1 MAGGSAAGRPMSLW
15 LRRHLKKEG
24 KKKKSKEN
32 PYASGGVE
40 TFAAL
45 LEELQAKRVAMVDK
59 TAMSV
64 SAVRSLSKSAQE
76 WTASTLSRTVSR
88 CRTELSAQ
96 TAATDA
102 ARNEPPEVAAAN
114 TNGGNEEGEEMDLEQ
129 DCAPSELS
137 KATALDDHRRDDPDS
152 RHTAVLA
159 KERELTQ
166 LWKDIF
172 FAMASYLRDSLH
184 SSYLSAQAAAV
195 PKRLN
200 SFSSSAAGFLQKKVQ
215 DEERQDQKS
224 QAESVG
230 TSSNIEQDQLQSASF
245 VFPTLPYL
253 SFPPSPILLP
263 AAATG
268 IDFQTDMLP
277 VSPATP
283 SEDSVSSPSTNL
295 RRKLSLK
302 LKSRFVK
309 SLHLS
314 KVAPSDSTTPPLSSS
329 PGSTPT
335 LLSSSRN
342 YKHRLA
348 PAGSPGTLTRSPT
361 LSAAVL
367 DQMENSDSETTAS
380 SSRLMKSQL
389 QDPALRPKRG
399 NKRLSFSRN
408 PKASSCESPNAI
420 EETSE
425 MGERESS
432 KGRRS
437 PAWRSG
443 LDQTMK
449 NTPASEVLTFTTMG
463 CALGLRNIKTSIL
476 QMVEERREMTMMHS
490 SSSAPVLER
499 EEIWPLCGV
508 LVALLFLLAGR
519 VPAVLATSIFFLVLS
534 QIEKLRCCR
543 GHGHGKEVVPYRA
556 NMEASRKLNSN
567 PTPGSPVSSPHRG
580 DINSREYRKRIIM
593 EGLLER
599 NRRSSG

>member
-15 LRRHLKKEG
+15 LRRQLKKEG
-24 KKKKSKEN
+24 KKKKSNEN
-32 PYASGGVE
+32 PYASGGLE

-96 TAATDA
+96 TGATDA
-102 ARNEPPEVAAAN
+102 ARIEPPEVASAN
-114 TNGGNEEGEEMDLEQ
+114 TNGGNEGEEMDLQQ

-137 KATALDDHRRDDPDS
+137 KATALDVHRRDDPDS
-152 RHTAVLA
+152 RRTAVLA

-166 LWKDIF
+166 LWKDVF
-172 FAMASYLRDSLH
+172 SAMASYLRDSLH

-195 PKRLN
+195 PKRLD
-200 SFSSSAAGFLQKKVQ
+200 SFRSSAASFLQKKVQ
-215 DEERQDQKS
+215 DEEQQDQKS
-224 QAESVG
+224 QAESLE

-253 SFPPSPILLP
+253 SSPPSPILLP
-263 AAATG
+263 AAAAG
-268 IDFQTDMLP
+268 IDLQTDMLS

-329 PGSTPT
+329 PGSTLT

-348 PAGSPGTLTRSPT
+348 SAGSPGTLTRSPT
-361 LSAAVL
+361 LSATVL

-408 PKASSCESPNAI
+408 PKASSSESPNAI

-443 LDQTMK
+443 LDQTTKK
-449 NTPASEVLTFTTMG
+449 NTPASEVQTFTTMA
-463 CALGLRNIKTSIL
+463 CTLGLRNIKTSIL
-476 QMVEERREMTMMHS
+476 QMVEEKREMKMMYS
-490 SSSAPVLER
+490 SSSVPVLER
-499 EEIWPLCGV
+499 EEIWPLCI
-508 LVALLFLLAGR
+508 LVALLFLLVGQI
-519 VPAVLATSIFFLVLS
+519 PAVLATSIFFLVIS

-543 GHGHGKEVVPYRA
+543 GHGRGKQVVPYRA

-567 PTPGSPVSSPHRG
+567 STPGSPVSSPHRG
-580 DINSREYRKRIIM
+580 DINSRQYQKRIIM

>member
-24 KKKKSKEN
+24 KKKKCKEN
-32 PYASGGVE
+32 PYASGGLE

-76 WTASTLSRTVSR
+76 WTASTLARTVSR

-102 ARNEPPEVAAAN
+102 ARNEPPEVAAAS
-114 TNGGNEEGEEMDLEQ
+114 TNGGNEEGEEMDLPQ

-137 KATALDDHRRDDPDS
+137 KATVLDDDRRDDPDS

-159 KERELTQ
+159 KKRELTQ

-172 FAMASYLRDSLH
+172 SAMASYLRDSLH

-224 QAESVG
+224 EAESVG

-253 SFPPSPILLP
+253 PSPPSPILLP
-263 AAATG
+263 AAAAG

-277 VSPATP
+277 VVPATP

-309 SLHLS
+309 SLQLS

-361 LSAAVL
+361 LSATVL

-408 PKASSCESPNAI
+408 PKASSSESPNAI

-443 LDQTMK
+443 LDQTTK
-449 NTPASEVLTFTTMG
+449 NTPASEVLTFTTMA
-463 CALGLRNIKTSIL
+463 CTLGLRNIKTSIL
-476 QMVEERREMTMMHS
+476 QMVEERREMKMMYS

-499 EEIWPLCGV
+499 EEIWLLCGV
-508 LVALLFLLAGR
+508 LVALLFLLVGR

-543 GHGHGKEVVPYRA
+543 GHGRGKEVVPYRA

-567 PTPGSPVSSPHRG
+567 STPGSPVSSPHRG

>member
-1 MAGGSAAGRPMSLW
+1 MAGSSAAGRPMSLW
-15 LRRHLKKEG
+15 LRRQLKKEG
-24 KKKKSKEN
+24 KKKKSNEN
-32 PYASGGVE
+32 PYASGGLE

-114 TNGGNEEGEEMDLEQ
+114 TNGGNEEGEEMDLQQ

-137 KATALDDHRRDDPDS
+137 KATALDDHRRDDADS

-172 FAMASYLRDSLH
+172 SAMASYLRDSLH

-200 SFSSSAAGFLQKKVQ
+200 SFNSSAASFLQKKVQ

-224 QAESVG
+224 QAESVE

-253 SFPPSPILLP
+253 SSPPSPILLP
-263 AAATG
+263 AAAAG
-268 IDFQTDMLP
+268 IDFQTDMLS

-283 SEDSVSSPSTNL
+283 SEDSVSSPSTDL

-314 KVAPSDSTTPPLSSS
+314 KVAPSDSTMPPLSSY
-329 PGSTPT
+329 PGSTST

-348 PAGSPGTLTRSPT
+348 SAGSPGTLTRSPT
-361 LSAAVL
+361 LSATVL

-380 SSRLMKSQL
+380 SSRLMRRQL

-408 PKASSCESPNAI
+408 PKASSSESPNAI

-425 MGERESS
+425 MGVRESS

-449 NTPASEVLTFTTMG
+449 NTPAGEVQTFTTMP

-476 QMVEERREMTMMHS
+476 HMVEERREMKMMYS

-499 EEIWPLCGV
+499 EEIWPLCV
-508 LVALLFLLAGR
+508 LVALLFLLVGQ
-519 VPAVLATSIFFLVLS
+519 VPAVLATSIFFLVIS

-543 GHGHGKEVVPYRA
+543 GHGRGKQVVPYRA
-556 NMEASRKLNSN
+556 NVEASRKLNSN
-567 PTPGSPVSSPHRG
+567 STPGSPVSSPHRG
-580 DINSREYRKRIIM
+580 DINSRQYQKRIIM

>member
-1 MAGGSAAGRPMSLW
+1 MSLW

-24 KKKKSKEN
+24 KKKKKSKEN
-32 PYASGGVE
+32 PYASGGLE

-45 LEELQAKRVAMVDK
+45 LEDLQAKRVAMVDK

-114 TNGGNEEGEEMDLEQ
+114 TNGGNEDGEEMDLQQ

-137 KATALDDHRRDDPDS
+137 KATALDDHRRDDPGS

-172 FAMASYLRDSLH
+172 SAMASYLRDSLH

-200 SFSSSAAGFLQKKVQ
+200 SFSSSAAGFLQKKAQ

-253 SFPPSPILLP
+253 SSPPSPILLP
-263 AAATG
+263 AAAAAAAG

-283 SEDSVSSPSTNL
+283 SEDSVRSPSTNR

-309 SLHLS
+309 SLQLS

-335 LLSSSRN
+335 ILSSSRN

-348 PAGSPGTLTRSPT
+348 PAGSPGTLTGSPT
-361 LSAAVL
+361 LSATVL

-380 SSRLMKSQL
+380 SCRLMKSQL
-389 QDPALRPKRG
+389 QDLALRPKRG

-408 PKASSCESPNAI
+408 PKASSSESPNAI

-425 MGERESS
+425 LGERESS
-432 KGRRS
+432 KGGRS

-443 LDQTMK
+443 LDQTTK
-449 NTPASEVLTFTTMG
+449 NAPACEVPTFTTMA

-476 QMVEERREMTMMHS
+476 QMVEERREMKMMYS

-508 LVALLFLLAGR
+508 LVALLFLLVGR

-543 GHGHGKEVVPYRA
+543 GHGRGKEVVPFRG

-567 PTPGSPVSSPHRG
+567 STPGSPVSSPHRG
-580 DINSREYRKRIIM
+580 DINSKEYRKRIIM

>member
-24 KKKKSKEN
+24 KKKKNKEN
-32 PYASGGVE
+32 PYASGGLE

-102 ARNEPPEVAAAN
+102 AREPPEVAAAN
-114 TNGGNEEGEEMDLEQ
+114 TTGGNEEGEEMDLQQ

-137 KATALDDHRRDDPDS
+137 KATALDDRRRDDPDS

-172 FAMASYLRDSLH
+172 SAMPSYLRDSLH
-184 SSYLSAQAAAV
+184 SSYLSAQAAVV

-224 QAESVG
+224 QAGSVG

-253 SFPPSPILLP
+253 SSPPSPILLP
-263 AAATG
+263 AAAAG
-268 IDFQTDMLP
+268 IDFHTDMLP

-283 SEDSVSSPSTNL
+283 SEDSVSSPSTKL

-314 KVAPSDSTTPPLSSS
+314 KVAPSDSTTLPLSSS

-361 LSAAVL
+361 LSATVL

-408 PKASSCESPNAI
+408 PKASSSESPNAI

-437 PAWRSG
+437 PAWSSG
-443 LDQTMK
+443 LDQTTK
-449 NTPASEVLTFTTMG
+449 NTPASEVQTFTTMA

-476 QMVEERREMTMMHS
+476 QMVEERREMKMMYS
-490 SSSAPVLER
+490 LSSAPVLER
-499 EEIWPLCGV
+499 EEIWPLCV
-508 LVALLFLLAGR
+508 LVALLFLLVGQ

-543 GHGHGKEVVPYRA
+543 GHGRGKEVVHYRA
-556 NMEASRKLNSN
+556 NMESSRKLNCNS
-567 PTPGSPVSSPHRG
+567 TPGSPVSSPHRG
-580 DINSREYRKRIIM
+580 DINSREYQKRIIM